1 LNLLYLSKELNSLFG
16 EIIFSQFLFI
26 STLLCVLGFQVVMVD
41 GVAGKM
47 VPAVYGVTM
56 LIQLLVYALGGQ
68 AIVDKSE
75 AVANDFYEVDRDF
88 LIITARPMKP
98 SITKSIFFTADL
110 PTFVTIINAT
120 GSLITML
127 KSFVK

>member
-1 LNLLYLSKELNSLFG
+1 M
-16 EIIFSQFLFI
+16 FI
-26 STLLCVLGFQVVMVD
+26 STLLCVLGFQIVMVD
-41 GVAGKM
+41 GIAGKM
-47 VPAVYGVTM
+47 VPTIYGITM
-56 LIQLLVYALGGQ
+56 LTQLLVYALGGQ

-75 AVANDFYEVDRDF
+75 EVANSFYELDRDF

-98 SITKSIFFTADL
+98 SITKSIFFEANL